1 MKKQNKL
8 SFLLERTKFIDEE
21 QNNRSVLFEKKEKKV
36 LLKNGFLEKAEKIS
50 REKKNFR
57 MRRNLNF
64 DTEVPGFESQPRIM
78 SFVHYKE

>member
-1 MKKQNKL
+1 MAFTDAVKMQNKL

-50 REKKNFR
+50 HEKKNAAKFK
-57 MRRNLNF
+57 F
-64 DTEVPGFESQPRIM
+64 
-78 SFVHYKE
+78 